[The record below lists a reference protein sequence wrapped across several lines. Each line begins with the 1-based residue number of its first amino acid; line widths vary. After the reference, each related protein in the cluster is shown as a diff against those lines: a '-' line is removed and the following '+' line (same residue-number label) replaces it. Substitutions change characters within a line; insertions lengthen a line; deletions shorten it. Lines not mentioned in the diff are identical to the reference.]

1 MSYFVEDLPNNLS
14 NKKIFLR
21 LDLNFPLDNKGVVSD
36 TTRLQKALPSLKYLF
51 QKNAKVAIFS
61 HLGRPKSAAD
71 KHLSLA

>member
-51 QKNAKVAIFS
+51 QNPIAFFSSSKN
-61 HLGRPKSAAD
+61 KSAAD
-71 KHLSLA
+71 KQR